1 MTTTVLG
8 IYNAAIS
15 AANGRGRLTSLADA
29 SRERTE
35 CDIWY
40 DQVRTQVF
48 EAAHWPATR
57 ATARLALIKT
67 RDFTVDWALGD
78 PETQFT
84 YSYAL
89 PTDCLR
95 PWYLTNYGPFTV
107 SFDSVAN
114 KQVLN
119 TNTPDA
125 VLIYAYDQKN
135 PAIWAPGLRLA
146 VVYGLAA
153 MITGPL
159 HGASTFINVN
169 LQLANKAI
177 MEARAYAAETWNE
190 QAEVMPETLL
200 ARGAVADPRT
210 YYVHPYGSAFP
221 GDTANA

>member
-15 AANGRGRLTSLADA
+15 AANGRGRLSSLSDA
-29 SRERTE
+29 SRERSE

-40 DQVRTQVF
+40 DQIRTQVF

-57 ATARLALIKT
+57 ASARLALIKA
-67 RDFTVDWALGD
+67 RDFAADWALGD
-78 PETQFT
+78 PETRFAF
-84 YSYAL
+84 SYAL
-89 PTDCLR
+89 PANCLR
-95 PWYLTNYGPFTV
+95 PWYLTSYAPFTI

-119 TNTPDA
+119 TDA
-125 VLIYAYDQKN
+125 TDPVLIYAYDQQN

-153 MITGPL
+153 VITGPL
-159 HGASTFINVN
+159 QGSSSFINMN

-190 QAEVMPETLL
+190 QADVMPEALL
-200 ARGAVADPRT
+200 ARGASAEART
-210 YYVHPYGSAFP
+210 YFVYPYGSAFP
-221 GDTANA
+221 GDMANA